1 MTLVLPLSAVLLG
14 FSAGRSPAAEIADLP
29 SANGGTQHIWYAAPA
44 DPWAVAIM
52 FIGGDG
58 VIPWEADGSLK
69 GGRSTRQLWL
79 DQGIAVLIAGKP
91 TWLTVAYSYRLTD
104 AYARDIRS
112 LVDFARARAPVPVW
126 LLGHSLGNNA
136 VASGASRLTQGE
148 IAGVVFVSPTT
159 HHGPQDALTEA
170 VFDMHRHDRCSGAC
184 RHARTRCVPH
194 HLP

>member
-1 MTLVLPLSAVLLG
+1 MIRCRQVVGGGTKPGQDTWGTLRRAISADSIVFGRCVRTLSALFRPLLAMTLVLPLSAVLLG

-104 AYARDIRS
+104 AYARDI
-112 LVDFARARAPVPVW
+112 P
-126 LLGHSLGNNA
+126 
-136 VASGASRLTQGE
+136 
-148 IAGVVFVSPTT
+148 
-159 HHGPQDALTEA
+159 
-170 VFDMHRHDRCSGAC
+170 
-184 RHARTRCVPH
+184 
-194 HLP
+194 